1 MAKISISMSDKM
13 EKYVA
18 DRVESGDF
26 NNTSEYFRDL
36 VRRDQSKQ
44 DAEANLKIMM
54 ERSLKSGLSK
64 RTPQEIWGAAEERYK
79 KEKHKRGASA
89 K

>member
-18 DRVESGDF
+18 ERVASGDF

-36 VRRDQSKQ
+36 VRRDQEKKAAREKLGRMIDQ
-44 DAEANLKIMM
+44 ADAGPI
-54 ERSLKSGLSK
+54 SK
-64 RTPQEIWGAAEERYK
+64 RTPREIWAAAEERYK
-79 KEKHKRGASA
+79 RKRRAG
-89 K
+89 

>member
-13 EKYVA
+13 EKFVA
-18 DRVESGDF
+18 KRVESGDF

-36 VRRDQSKQ
+36 VRRDQEKKT
-44 DAEANLKIMM
+44 AEAKLRRMLD
-54 ERSLKSGLSK
+54 EAEASGMSELSFDQIWDGAVARHKQK
-64 RTPQEIWGAAEERYK
+64 R
-79 KEKHKRGASA
+79 RG

>member
-13 EKYVA
+13 EKFVA
-18 DRVESGDF
+18 KRVESGDF

-36 VRRDQSKQ
+36 VRRDQEKREAREKLRKILD
-44 DAEANLKIMM
+44 DAEASGVS
-54 ERSLKSGLSK
+54 ERSFD
-64 RTPQEIWGAAEERYK
+64 EIWASGVARH
-79 KEKHKRGASA
+79 KHLRRG

>member
-36 VRRDQSKQ
+36 VRRDEDKQ
-44 DAEANLKIMM
+44 LAEAKLRAMI
-54 ERSLKSGLSK
+54 EDARRSGISEK
-64 RTPQEIWGAAEERYK
+64 TFDEIWEAGVAKAKRKKRAA
-79 KEKHKRGASA
+79 G
-89 K
+89 